1 MEDKLQELYTK
12 AITLN
17 QLKSQSSQIDDNT
30 LLNLMELNDSADLD
44 FLNRILTAVYLPKL
58 EIN

>member
-17 QLKSQSSQIDDNT
+17 QIKSQSSQLDDNT
-30 LLNLMELNDSADLD
+30 LINLME
-44 FLNRILTAVYLPKL
+44 
-58 EIN
+58 